1 MRTWAALWLPGT
13 ELHRAGQVLGPVSRR
28 MYIQACVAQQQGQGR
43 PSVVG
48 SVHTS
53 YGWACWVEGLT
64 LEPSH
69 WLWDL
74 PVCVDCVLV
83 PALHRCCRVAAPL
96 ARGLPYTVLLQVQV
110 LAVYIA
116 TQTFKRNLALAF
128 DAFRNGPCV
137 AAERMCPAAAG
148 ALCGHMI
155 RCAPHRGW

>member
-1 MRTWAALWLPGT
+1 
-13 ELHRAGQVLGPVSRR
+13 
-28 MYIQACVAQQQGQGR
+28 VAQVEVQGQQ
-43 PSVVG
+43 PVVG
-48 SVHTS
+48 SGRTCD
-53 YGWACWVEGLT
+53 GWAWWVEGLT
-64 LEPSH
+64 LEPWH

-74 PVCVDCVLV
+74 PVCVDCMLV

-155 RCAPHRGW
+155 RCAPHTVGVGS